1 MKFIAQHGKTYASKS
16 DFASRFETFS
26 ANVDRIEEH
35 NSKELSFKMGINSF
49 ADMTLNEFESSY
61 IGGTK
66 NPNVGAAPTKLKHHV
81 SAAVLPANLD
91 WNALGKVSEPGD

>member
-1 MKFIAQHGKTYASKS
+1 
-16 DFASRFETFS
+16 
-26 ANVDRIEEH
+26 
-35 NSKELSFKMGINSF
+35 
-49 ADMTLNEFESSY
+49 MTLNEFESSY